1 MINTPGRSAC
11 IFEKN
16 RLKHLFTRDIHGEGV
31 TALSHQI
38 EGHTHHGHPLAGRSH
53 GQDALHTHRPV
64 RILMKRQRLR
74 LDGLKT
80 RGVFWTAGE
89 HIKYNNKSNTTIIIK
104 YDSTIIKAAHAERV
118 ILDNLEPAL
127 ITLFCFISA
136 KQIQYLF
143 LTNFEMLIPKTVSV
157 QEMFNSQLISTC
169 IT

>member
-38 EGHTHHGHPLAGRSH
+38 EGHTHHGHPLVGRSH

-104 YDSTIIKAAHAERV
+104 YDSTIIKAAHA
-118 ILDNLEPAL
+118 
-127 ITLFCFISA
+127 
-136 KQIQYLF
+136 
-143 LTNFEMLIPKTVSV
+143 
-157 QEMFNSQLISTC
+157 
-169 IT
+169 